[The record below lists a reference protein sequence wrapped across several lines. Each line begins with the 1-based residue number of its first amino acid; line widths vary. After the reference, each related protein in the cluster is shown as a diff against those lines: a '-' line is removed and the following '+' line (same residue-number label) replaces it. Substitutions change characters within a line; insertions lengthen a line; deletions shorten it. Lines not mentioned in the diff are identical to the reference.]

1 MLEQSYEISSPSPS
15 LFSINLLEGYND
27 EISSNDEFEHIFNEI
42 LDNTSNDNTSNIC
55 SEDFEEN
62 QESDCEIFEQDKAI
76 DNLKYTK
83 FTPCIVINF
92 IKGEI

>member
-1 MLEQSYEISSPSPS
+1 MLEQSYEISSSFP

-27 EISSNDEFEHIFNEI
+27 EISSNNEFEHIFNEI

-55 SEDFEEN
+55 SKNFEKN
-62 QESDCEIFEQDKAI
+62 QKSDCEIFEQDKAI
-76 DNLKYTK
+76 DNLEHIK
-83 FTPCIVINF
+83 FTSCVVINF